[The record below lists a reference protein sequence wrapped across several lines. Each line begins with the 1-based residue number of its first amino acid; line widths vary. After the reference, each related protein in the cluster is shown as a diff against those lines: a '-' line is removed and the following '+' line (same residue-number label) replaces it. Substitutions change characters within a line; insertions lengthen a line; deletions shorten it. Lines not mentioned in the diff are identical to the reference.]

1 MTNPAPIPFDNSYA
15 RLPPRFHAR
24 EHPTPVPAP
33 ALIRVNGPL
42 AAQLGIDAHWLAS
55 PEALAAFAGNQLPPG
70 AEPLAGVYAGHQFGG
85 WNPQL
90 GDGRA
95 ILLGEVVDG
104 EGRRFDI
111 QLKGAGPTP
120 WSRGGDGRSPLGP
133 VLREY
138 IVSEAMA
145 ALGIPTTRSL
155 AAVTTGAP
163 VYRDRALPGAIL
175 TRVARSHIRVGHF
188 QYFLARED
196 NEALRL
202 LADHVIARDFP
213 EARGADNPYLA
224 LLDQAVARQ
233 ATLIAQWQLVGF
245 IHGVMNT
252 DNMLVCGE
260 TIDYGPCAFME
271 GYDPNACFSAI
282 DQGRRYAYKNQPL
295 IAQWNL
301 SWLAQSLLP
310 VMIEAEGP
318 GANAEAVVARAQ
330 GILDDFPRRYE
341 TAYSLGLHRKLGLAV
356 PDDGTAR
363 LADALL
369 ARMATDQLDF
379 TLTFRRLADLAD
391 PDGAAAPPVDYPL
404 PPSLDALI
412 EELRALHRAQGFSPA
427 QVQRAMHAAN
437 PAYIPRNHRV
447 EQAIRAAEDDGDF
460 APFQRL
466 VERLARPFEV
476 DPADADLTLPPAPH
490 QVVTRTFCGT

>member
-1 MTNPAPIPFDNSYA
+1 MTNSAPIPFDNSYA
-15 RLPPRFHAR
+15 RLPPRFYAR
-24 EHPTPVPAP
+24 EQPTPVPSP
-33 ALIRVNGPL
+33 ALIRVNGSL
-42 AAQLGIDAHWLAS
+42 AARLGIDADWLAS

-95 ILLGEVVDG
+95 ILLGEVLDG
-104 EGRRFDI
+104 EGLRFDI

-138 IVSEAMA
+138 ILSEAMA

-163 VYRDRALPGAIL
+163 VYRDRVLPGAIL

-202 LADHVIARDFP
+202 LADHVIGRDFP
-213 EARGADNPYLA
+213 QARSADNPYLA
-224 LLDQAVARQ
+224 LLDQAAARQ
-233 ATLIAQWQLVGF
+233 ATLIAQWQLAGF

-260 TIDYGPCAFME
+260 TIDYGPCALMD
-271 GYDPNACFSAI
+271 GYDPNACFSSI
-282 DQGRRYAYKNQPL
+282 DQGKR
-295 IAQWNL
+295 L

-330 GILDDFPRRYE
+330 GILDDFPRHYE

-356 PDDGTAR
+356 PDEDTAR

-369 ARMATDQLDF
+369 AWMATDQLDF

-391 PDGAAAPPVDYPL
+391 PEGVAPPVDYAL
-404 PPSLDALI
+404 PPSLDPLV

-427 QVQRAMHAAN
+427 EVQRAMHAAN

-447 EQAIRAAEDDGDF
+447 EEVIRAAEDEGDF

-490 QVVTRTFCGT
+490 QVVARTFCGT